1 VQQQRRDVRE
11 AVQAAAV
18 WSKAAR
24 RSRAQPAA
32 ATVEAVEPADP
43 DVAPLNE
50 AEADAAPQAAAGAAA
65 AMPPAQ
71 EHAAAAADGEDRL
84 PDEVVAEL
92 LRRQRYSTHEP
103 SNTAMNQR
111 CPAQYF
117 VHLHQNI

>member
-1 VQQQRRDVRE
+1 M
-11 AVQAAAV
+11 
-18 WSKAAR
+18 
-24 RSRAQPAA
+24 
-32 ATVEAVEPADP
+32 EAVEPADP
-43 DVAPLNE
+43 DAAPLNE

-71 EHAAAAADGEDRL
+71 AHAAAAADGEDRL

-111 CPAQYF
+111 CPAQ
-117 VHLHQNI
+117 